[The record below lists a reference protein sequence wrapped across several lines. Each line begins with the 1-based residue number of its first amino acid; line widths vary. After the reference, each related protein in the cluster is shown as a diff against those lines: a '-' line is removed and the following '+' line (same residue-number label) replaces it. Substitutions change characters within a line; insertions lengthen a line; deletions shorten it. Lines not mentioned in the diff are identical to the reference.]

1 MPRYYFNIYE
11 QGCLIPDK
19 EGTECPTVKAAREE
33 AEASAR
39 ELLADAL
46 KAHKEVNGK
55 RIEIADVDG
64 SVVGTIMVRDVLG

>member
-11 QGCLIPDK
+11 QGRLIPDQ
-19 EGTECPTVKAAREE
+19 EGTEFPTVKAAREE

-46 KAHKEVNGK
+46 RAHKEVDGK
-55 RIEIADVDG
+55 RIEIVDADG
-64 SVVGTIMVRDVLG
+64 AVVETVLVRDVLG